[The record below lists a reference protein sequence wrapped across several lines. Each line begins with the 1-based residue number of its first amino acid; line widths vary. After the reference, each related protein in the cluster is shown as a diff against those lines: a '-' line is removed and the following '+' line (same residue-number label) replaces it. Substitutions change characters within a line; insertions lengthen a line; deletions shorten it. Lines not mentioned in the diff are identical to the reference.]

1 MSPEVEPTTA
11 KPTTVETDHP
21 PLDPLLRVDAIM
33 DTINRETKISPDAT
47 VKIKDLITKAL
58 DERVAEM
65 DDIRVGRVLGSAL
78 ATL

>member
-1 MSPEVEPTTA
+1 MTDLDSTTTD
-11 KPTTVETDHP
+11 KPTSDSAHP
-21 PLDPLLRVDAIM
+21 PLDPMLRVNAILDAIGQ
-33 DTINRETKISPDAT
+33 ETKISPDAT
-47 VKIKDLITKAL
+47 IRLRDLITKAV